1 MLKIIRKDIVVDN
14 LSLSDLN
21 IEVINKNNVVKPAK
35 APSNLFRNSIHVWV
49 GLKIA

>member
-1 MLKIIRKDIVVDN
+1 MPKIIRKDIVVDN

-21 IEVINKNNVVKPAK
+21 IEVINKNNVAKPAT
-35 APSNLFRNSIHVWV
+35 APNNLFKNSIHVCV